1 MESLK
6 KLSHDPLLDSTLPSS
21 VLSKHLRS
29 TFMELLRFSTLILV
43 TSIEASFIFQNGKS
57 IDLHFHFHFLFL
69 FLSCFILFFI
79 LKHLL
84 SKAPPVYLVDFSC
97 LKPPS
102 FCRVP
107 FSSFI
112 ENTSMIEAFDSESV
126 SFMAKVLTS
135 SGLSDETCLPPALH
149 YLPPK
154 TNQQESIKEVHML
167 LFPVMEDLL
176 SKTRLSPSDIDILI
190 VNCSGFCP
198 SPSLSSIIINKY
210 SMRSDINSYNLSG
223 MGCTASLIGIQMAQS
238 LLKIHRNSN
247 AVVLSTEI
255 LSTGWY
261 SGNERPKLL
270 LNCLFRMGSAAILLS
285 NRKEAKKSSKYKLFR
300 TLRTQRASDDK
311 AYLAAFREEDSK
323 GNLGFTLKRD
333 LLQVVGETLRSNITV
348 LGSSIFPLSKKVWP
362 TVSILRKKFMDN
374 SSEVYVPNFKSVIQ
388 HFCLPTSG
396 RQLIREIG
404 KGLKLGDREMEPAL
418 TTLQRFGNQSSSSL
432 WYELGY
438 LEAKE
443 RVEKGD
449 KVWQLG
455 MGSGIKCCSVVWEC
469 VRPAV
474 GESKRGAW
482 ADCIARYPIVAVDQ
496 EI

>member
-1 MESLK
+1 MESLSRF
-6 KLSHDPLLDSTLPSS
+6 SHGPLLDTTLPCS

-29 TFMELLRFSTLILV
+29 TFMELLIFSTLILV
-43 TSIEASFIFQNGKS
+43 TSMEASCFVQKRKPI
-57 IDLHFHFHFLFL
+57 IHLL
-69 FLSCFILFFI
+69 FLSCFILIFLI
-79 LKHLL
+79 LKHML

-112 ENTSMIEAFDSESV
+112 ENTSMIESYDADSI

-135 SGLSDETCLPPALH
+135 SGLSEETCLPPSLH
-149 YLPPK
+149 YIPPK
-154 TNQQESIKEVHML
+154 THQQESIKEAHML
-167 LFPVMEDLL
+167 LFPPMEDLL
-176 SKTRLSPSDIDILI
+176 SKTRLSPLDIDFLI

-210 SMRSDINSYNLSG
+210 SMRSDIKSYNLSG
-223 MGCTASLIGIQMAQS
+223 MGCSASLIGIHLAQT
-238 LLKIHRNSN
+238 LLKIHKNSH

-255 LSTGWY
+255 LSAGWY

-270 LNCLFRMGSAAILLS
+270 INCLFRMGSAAILLS
-285 NRKEAKKSSKYKLFR
+285 NRKEANKSSKYRLFR
-300 TLRTQRASDDK
+300 SLRTQRAFDDK
-311 AYLAAFREEDSK
+311 AYLSAFREEDST
-323 GNLGFTLKRD
+323 GNLGVTLKRD
-333 LLQVVGETLRSNITV
+333 LLQVAGETLRSNISV
-348 LGSSIFPLSKKVWP
+348 LGSSIFPFSKKVCLA
-362 TVSILRKKFMDN
+362 VSILWKKLIDK
-374 SSEVYVPNFKSVIQ
+374 SSEVYVPNFRSVIH

-396 RQLIREIG
+396 RQVIREIA

-418 TTLQRFGNQSSSSL
+418 MTLQRFGNQSSSSL
-432 WYELGY
+432 WYELAY

-443 RVEKGD
+443 RVKKGD

-455 MGSGIKCCSVVWEC
+455 MGSGPKCNSVVWEC
-469 VRPAV
+469 IRPII
-474 GESKRGAW
+474 GESKRGPW

-496 EI
+496 GM